1 MSEVGIWMVSR
12 AREEGLN
19 GNVTGYIIFV
29 SISNC
34 GVSQRSRKR
43 VYGQKKGPHTSS
55 VDAAGKTSEY
65 KVAVSGTVSLI
76 SNTCMVRMNATDTLS
91 SNSLTGV

>member
-29 SISNC
+29 SISN
-34 GVSQRSRKR
+34 
-43 VYGQKKGPHTSS
+43 
-55 VDAAGKTSEY
+55 
-65 KVAVSGTVSLI
+65 
-76 SNTCMVRMNATDTLS
+76 
-91 SNSLTGV
+91 